1 MLKFP
6 CQQNGEEMIGKKIV
20 KGILKVTTGILL
32 LNAIGNFS
40 LAIVGPIWHYAE
52 RAHIMGEY
60 RKTDY
65 YKEMRAKD
73 LSELNKDY
81 KEKYEA
87 LDPSNPDD
95 VFKLER
101 LQKEYEYYKDLIV
114 YDSHNNHLYS
124 IMNQDEIHPEYFQ
137 NYDKAGT
144 KMLQDLL
151 GFVIGGMSLGACI
164 GTNVLDDNIDIY
176 DPEEETKKT
185 STKNASTKERS
196 K

>member
-1 MLKFP
+1 M
-6 CQQNGEEMIGKKIV
+6 
-20 KGILKVTTGILL
+20 KGATGLLL

-124 IMNQDEIHPEYFQ
+124 IMKQDEIHPEYFQ
-137 NYDKAGT
+137 NYDKSDT
-144 KMLQDLL
+144 KGAQDLL
-151 GFVIGGMSLGACI
+151 GFVIGGVSLGACI
-164 GTNVLDDNIDIY
+164 GTNVLNNNIDIY